1 MFDLLIT
8 GGTVVMPTEA
18 AVVDVGVQDGRIVAI
33 GAAGTLTDEAVQK
46 IDATGRI
53 VTPGGIEP
61 HIHAA
66 ANVQPGAPQQVEGV
80 PNAGPLEHSLGAI
93 WGGTTTVVD
102 FAPAPNEG
110 ELVGGILDFLSV
122 WEGNTYADYSAHVI
136 YRSLNTAD
144 SIARVGELINNDF
157 PSVKIFTTN
166 IRPPQDPP
174 LTLTPTGRIDNGRLA
189 DLTAQLARHDGVLAV
204 HAEDDEIVMYNY
216 LLAQQRGMWD
226 WYNANLIHSKEVED
240 VAFRDVIRIAEQN
253 GAGMYFVHVTGNDG
267 VNAVAA
273 ARSRGLPVYGEV
285 LTLALSFNAY
295 QYREPDGMKYHTY
308 PSLKY
313 PEDGS
318 DLWSGLL
325 GNNLTF
331 TATDSS
337 FTTYLDKTAGLN
349 VQDMRGGNIGI
360 EIRMGVNYSEG
371 VVRRGMSLTQFANI
385 TATNAARLL
394 GMYPQKGVI
403 APGSDADFAI
413 IDPTIHKRLT
423 MDDLHL
429 RDYSPWEGWEVFGW
443 PTTVILRGKVMV
455 DNGQLVGTPD
465 DGQRV
470 RRRIDPAVLQRPA
483 F

>member
-18 AVVDVGVQDGRIVAI
+18 AAVDVGVQDGRIVAI
-33 GAAGTLTDEAVQK
+33 GAPGTLVDEAVHT

-66 ANVQPGAPQQVEGV
+66 ANVQPGVHQQVEGV
-80 PNAGPLEHSLGAI
+80 PNAGPLDHSLGAI

-136 YRSLNTAD
+136 YRTSNTAD

-166 IRPPQDPP
+166 IRPPSDPP
-174 LTLTPTGRIDNGRLA
+174 LSLTPTGRIDNGRLA

-226 WYNANLIHSKEVED
+226 WYNAHLIHSKEVED

-253 GAGMYFVHVTGNDG
+253 GAGMYFVHVTGSDG

-273 ARSRGLPVYGEV
+273 ARSRGQAVYGEV
-285 LTLALSFNAY
+285 LTLALSFNAF
-295 QYREPDGMKYHTY
+295 QYREPDGMKYPHL
-308 PSLKY
+308 PVSQV
-313 PEDGS
+313 S
-318 DLWSGLL
+318 
-325 GNNLTF
+325 
-331 TATDSS
+331 
-337 FTTYLDKTAGLN
+337 
-349 VQDMRGGNIGI
+349 RGWQ
-360 EIRMGVNYSEG
+360 RP
-371 VVRRGMSLTQFANI
+371 VVRLAGQQ
-385 TATNAARLL
+385 
-394 GMYPQKGVI
+394 P
-403 APGSDADFAI
+403 
-413 IDPTIHKRLT
+413 
-423 MDDLHL
+423 DLHRHRQQFHHLPGQDGRPQRAGHARRQHRHRDPHGRQLHRGRGSAGHASDPVRQHHRHQRCTPARECTRKRASSPPAATPTL
-429 RDYSPWEGWEVFGW
+429 RSSTPPSTSGSPWTTCTCV
-443 PTTVILRGKVMV
+443 TTVRGKA
-455 DNGQLVGTPD
+455 GKSSG
-465 DGQRV
+465 GRQR
-470 RRRIDPAVLQRPA
+470 
-483 F
+483 

>member
-8 GGTVVMPTEA
+8 GGTVVMPSEA
-18 AVVDVGVQDGRIVAI
+18 AQVDIGVQDGRIVAI
-33 GAAGTLTDEAVQK
+33 GAPGTLIDEAVQT
-46 IDATGRI
+46 IDASGRI

-66 ANVQPGAPQQVEGV
+66 ANVQPGAPQQVQGV

-136 YRSLNTAD
+136 YRSNNTAD

-174 LTLTPTGRIDNGRLA
+174 LSLTPTGRIDNGRLT

-216 LLAQQRGMWD
+216 LMAQQRNMWD
-226 WYNANLIHSKEVED
+226 WYNAHLIHSKEVED
-240 VAFRDVIRIAEQN
+240 LAFRDVIRIAEQN
-253 GAGMYFVHVTGNDG
+253 NAGMYFVHVTGNDG

-273 ARSRGLPVYGEV
+273 ARNRGQAVYGEV
-285 LTLALSFNAY
+285 LTLALSFNAF

-337 FTTYLDKTAGLN
+337 FTTYLDKTAGRN

-360 EIRMGVNYSEG
+360 EIRMGVNYTEA

-413 IDPTIHKRLT
+413 IDPAIHKRLT

-429 RDYSPWEGWEVFGW
+429 RDYSPWEGWEIFGW

-455 DNGQLVGTPD
+455 DDGELLGSPS

>member
-18 AVVDVGVQDGRIVAI
+18 ASVDVGVQDGRIVAI
-33 GAAGTLTDEAVQK
+33 GAPGTLVDEAVQT

-66 ANVQPGAPQQVEGV
+66 ANVQPGVHQQVEGV
-80 PNAGPLEHSLGAI
+80 PNAGPLDHSLGAI

-136 YRSLNTAD
+136 YRTSNTAD
-144 SIARVGELINNDF
+144 SIARVG
-157 PSVKIFTTN
+157 
-166 IRPPQDPP
+166 R
-174 LTLTPTGRIDNGRLA
+174 A
-189 DLTAQLARHDGVLAV
+189 D
-204 HAEDDEIVMYNY
+204 
-216 LLAQQRGMWD
+216 QQRFPQCEDLHHQHPAALGPAAQPHAHRTHRQRTPRRPDRSTGPPRRRAGRSRRGRRDRHVQLPDGAAAGMWD
-226 WYNANLIHSKEVED
+226 WYNAHLIHSKEVED

-253 GAGMYFVHVTGNDG
+253 GAGMYFVHVTGSDG

-273 ARSRGLPVYGEV
+273 ARSRGQAVYGEV
-285 LTLALSFNAY
+285 LTLALSFNAF

-360 EIRMGVNYSEG
+360 EIRMGVNYTEA
-371 VVRRGMSLTQFANI
+371 VVRRGMPLTQFANI

-429 RDYSPWEGWEVFGW
+429 RDYSPWEGWEIFGW

-455 DNGQLVGTPD
+455 DNGQLLGTPD

>member
-8 GGTVVMPTEA
+8 GGTVVMPSEA
-18 AVVDVGVQDGRIVAI
+18 AQVDIGVQDGRIVAI
-33 GAAGTLTDEAVQK
+33 GAPGTLIDEAVQTV
-46 IDATGRI
+46 DASGRI

-66 ANVQPGAPQQVEGV
+66 ANVQPGAPQQVQGV

-122 WEGNTYADYSAHVI
+122 WQGNTYADYSAHVI
-136 YRSLNTAD
+136 YRSNNTAD

-174 LTLTPTGRIDNGRLA
+174 LTLTPTGRIDNGRLT

-216 LLAQQRGMWD
+216 LMAQQRNMWD
-226 WYNANLIHSKEVED
+226 WYNAHLIHSKEVED
-240 VAFRDVIRIAEQN
+240 LAFRDVIRIAEQN
-253 GAGMYFVHVTGNDG
+253 NAGMYFVHVTGNDG

-273 ARSRGLPVYGEV
+273 ARSRGQAVYGEV
-285 LTLALSFNAY
+285 LTLALSFNAF

-337 FTTYLDKTAGLN
+337 FTTYLDKTAGRN

-360 EIRMGVNYSEG
+360 EIRMGVNYTEA
-371 VVRRGMSLTQFANI
+371 VVRRGMPLTQFANI

-413 IDPTIHKRLT
+413 IDPAIHKRLT

-429 RDYSPWEGWEVFGW
+429 RDYSPWEGWEIFGW

-455 DNGQLVGTPD
+455 DDGELLGSPS

>member
-8 GGTVVMPTEA
+8 GGTVVTPSEA
-18 AVVDVGVQDGRIVAI
+18 AVLDIGVQDGRIAAI
-33 GAAGTLTDEAVQK
+33 AAPGTLTD
-46 IDATGRI
+46 DATQTLDASGRI

-61 HIHAA
+61 HAHAA
-66 ANVQPGAPQQVEGV
+66 ANVRPGAHELVAGV

-102 FAPAPNEG
+102 FAPAPEG
-110 ELVGGILDFLSV
+110 ELVGGVHDFLSV
-122 WEGNTYADYSAHVI
+122 WNGNTYADYSAHII
-136 YRSLNTAD
+136 YSSRNSAD
-144 SIARVGELINNDF
+144 SIARVGELIANDF

-166 IRPPQDPP
+166 IRPPSDPP
-174 LTLTPTGRIDNGRLA
+174 LTLTPIGRIDNGRLA
-189 DLTAQLARHDGVLAV
+189 DLTAQLARNDGVLAV
-204 HAEDDEIVMYNY
+204 HAEDDELVMYNY
-216 LLAQQRGMWD
+216 LMARQRDNWD
-226 WYNANLIHSKEVED
+226 WYNAHLIHSKEVED
-240 VAFRDVIRIAEQN
+240 LAFRDVIRIAEQN

-285 LTLALSFNAY
+285 LTLALSFNCW

-313 PEDGS
+313 PEDGH

-337 FTTYLDKTAGLN
+337 FTTYVDKTAGRN

-360 EIRMGVNYSEG
+360 EIRMGVNYSEA
-371 VVRRGMSLTQFANI
+371 VVKRGMPLTQYANI
-385 TATNAARLL
+385 TSTNAARLL
-394 GMYPQKGVI
+394 GMYPRKGVI

-413 IDPTIHKRLT
+413 IDPAFKKRLT

-429 RDYSPWEGWEVFGW
+429 RDYSPWEGWEVSGW
-443 PTTVILRGKVMV
+443 PTTVTLRGKVMV
-455 DNGQLVGTPD
+455 DDGQLLGDPN
-465 DGQRV
+465 DGQLV

>member
-8 GGTVVMPTEA
+8 GGTVVMPSEA
-18 AVVDVGVQDGRIVAI
+18 AQVDIGVQGGRIVAI
-33 GAAGTLTDEAVQK
+33 GAPGSLIDEAVQTV
-46 IDATGRI
+46 DAAGRI

-66 ANVQPGAPQQVEGV
+66 ANVQPGVHQQVQGV
-80 PNAGPLEHSLGAI
+80 ANAGPLEHSLGAI

-110 ELVGGILDFLSV
+110 ELVGGVLDFLSV

-136 YRSLNTAD
+136 YRSNNTAD
-144 SIARVGELINNDF
+144 SIARVGDLINNDF

-174 LTLTPTGRIDNGRLA
+174 LTLTPTGRIDNGRLT

-216 LLAQQRGMWD
+216 LMARQRNMWD
-226 WYNANLIHSKEVED
+226 WYNAHLIHSKEVED
-240 VAFRDVIRIAEQN
+240 LAFRDVIRIAEQK

-273 ARSRGLPVYGEV
+273 ARSRGQAVYGEV
-285 LTLALSFNAY
+285 LTLALSFNAF

-337 FTTYLDKTAGLN
+337 FTTYLDKTAGRN

-360 EIRMGVNYSEG
+360 EIRMGVNYTEA
-371 VVRRGMSLTQFANI
+371 VVRRGMPLTQFANI

-413 IDPTIHKRLT
+413 IDPAVHKRLT

-429 RDYSPWEGWEVFGW
+429 RDYSPWEGWEIFGW
-443 PTTVILRGKVMV
+443 PTTAILRGKIMV
-455 DNGQLVGTPD
+455 DNGELLGSPS

>member
-8 GGTVVMPTEA
+8 GGTVVTPSEA
-18 AVVDVGVQDGRIVAI
+18 AVLDIGVQDGRIAAI
-33 GAAGTLTDEAVQK
+33 AAPGTLTD
-46 IDATGRI
+46 DATQTLDASGRI

-61 HIHAA
+61 HAHAA
-66 ANVQPGAPQQVEGV
+66 ANVRPGAHELVAGV

-102 FAPAPNEG
+102 FAPAPEG
-110 ELVGGILDFLSV
+110 ELLGGVHDFLSV
-122 WEGNTYADYSAHVI
+122 WNGNTYADYSAHII
-136 YRSLNTAD
+136 YSSRNSAD
-144 SIARVGELINNDF
+144 SIARVGELIANDF

-166 IRPPQDPP
+166 IRPPSDPP
-174 LTLTPTGRIDNGRLA
+174 LTLTPIGRIDNGRLA
-189 DLTAQLARHDGVLAV
+189 DLTAQLARNDGVLAV
-204 HAEDDEIVMYNY
+204 HAEDDELVMYNY
-216 LLAQQRGMWD
+216 LMARQRDNWD
-226 WYNANLIHSKEVED
+226 WYNAHLIHSKEVED
-240 VAFRDVIRIAEQN
+240 LAFRDVIRIAEQN

-285 LTLALSFNAY
+285 LTLALSFNCW

-313 PEDGS
+313 PEDGH

-337 FTTYLDKTAGLN
+337 FTTYVDKTAGRN

-360 EIRMGVNYSEG
+360 EIRMGVNYSEA
-371 VVRRGMSLTQFANI
+371 VVKRGMPLTQYANI
-385 TATNAARLL
+385 TSTNAARLL
-394 GMYPQKGVI
+394 GMYPRKGVI

-413 IDPTIHKRLT
+413 IDPSFRKRLT

-429 RDYSPWEGWEVFGW
+429 RDYSPWEGWEVSGW

-455 DNGQLVGTPD
+455 DNGQLLGDPN
-465 DGQRV
+465 DGQLV

>member
-1 MFDLLIT
+1 
-8 GGTVVMPTEA
+8 
-18 AVVDVGVQDGRIVAI
+18 
-33 GAAGTLTDEAVQK
+33 
-46 IDATGRI
+46 
-53 VTPGGIEP
+53 
-61 HIHAA
+61 
-66 ANVQPGAPQQVEGV
+66 
-80 PNAGPLEHSLGAI
+80 
-93 WGGTTTVVD
+93 
-102 FAPAPNEG
+102 
-110 ELVGGILDFLSV
+110 
-122 WEGNTYADYSAHVI
+122 
-136 YRSLNTAD
+136 
-144 SIARVGELINNDF
+144 
-157 PSVKIFTTN
+157 
-166 IRPPQDPP
+166 
-174 LTLTPTGRIDNGRLA
+174 
-189 DLTAQLARHDGVLAV
+189 
-204 HAEDDEIVMYNY
+204 MYNY
-216 LLAQQRGMWD
+216 LMAHQRNMWD
-226 WYNANLIHSKEVED
+226 WYNAHLIHSKEVED
-240 VAFRDVIRIAEQN
+240 LAFRDVIQIAGQN

-273 ARSRGLPVYGEV
+273 ARSRGQAVYGEV
-285 LTLALSFNAY
+285 LTLALSFNAF

-337 FTTYLDKTAGLN
+337 FTTYLDKTAGRN

-360 EIRMGVNYSEG
+360 EIRMGVNYTEA

-429 RDYSPWEGWEVFGW
+429 RDYSPWEGWEIFGW

-455 DNGQLVGTPD
+455 DNGQLLGEPT
-465 DGQRV
+465 DGQRI

>member
-8 GGTVVMPTEA
+8 GGTVVMPSEA
-18 AVVDVGVQDGRIVAI
+18 AQVDIGVQDGRIVAI
-33 GAAGTLTDEAVQK
+33 GAPGTLIDETVQSV
-46 IDATGRI
+46 DASGRI

-66 ANVQPGAPQQVEGV
+66 ANVQPGAPQQVVGT
-80 PNAGPLEHSLGAI
+80 PNAGPLEHTLGAI

-102 FAPAPNEG
+102 FAPAPNAG

-136 YRSLNTAD
+136 YRSSNTAD
-144 SIARVGELINNDF
+144 SIDRVGELINNDF

-174 LTLTPTGRIDNGRLA
+174 LTLTPTGRIDNGRLT

-216 LLAQQRGMWD
+216 LVAQQRGRWD
-226 WYNANLIHSKEVED
+226 WYNAHLIHSKEVED
-240 VAFRDVIRIAEQN
+240 LAFRDVIRIAGQN

-273 ARSRGLPVYGEV
+273 ARSRGQAVYGEV
-285 LTLALSFNAY
+285 LTLALSFNAF

-318 DLWSGLL
+318 DLWAGLL
-325 GNNLTF
+325 GNDLTF

-337 FTTYLDKTAGLN
+337 FTTYLDKTAGRN

-360 EIRMGVNYSEG
+360 EIRMGVNYTEA
-371 VVRRGMSLTQFANI
+371 VVRRGMPLTQFANI

-413 IDPTIHKRLT
+413 IDPAIHKRLT

-429 RDYSPWEGWEVFGW
+429 RDYSPWEGWEIFGW

-455 DNGQLVGTPD
+455 DNGELLGSPT

>member
-8 GGTVVMPTEA
+8 GGTVVTPSEA
-18 AVVDVGVQDGRIVAI
+18 AALDIGVQDGRIAAI
-33 GAAGTLTDEAVQK
+33 AAPGTLTD
-46 IDATGRI
+46 DAAQTLDASGRI

-66 ANVQPGAPQQVEGV
+66 ANVRPGAHELVAGV

-102 FAPAPNEG
+102 FAPAPEG
-110 ELVGGILDFLSV
+110 ELVGGVHDFLSV
-122 WEGNTYADYSAHVI
+122 WNGNTYADYSAHVI
-136 YRSLNTAD
+136 YSSRNSAD
-144 SIARVGELINNDF
+144 SIARVGELIENDF

-166 IRPPQDPP
+166 IRPPSDPP
-174 LTLTPTGRIDNGRLA
+174 LTLTPIGRIDNGRLA

-204 HAEDDEIVMYNY
+204 HAEDDELVMYNY
-216 LLAQQRGMWD
+216 LMARQRDNWD
-226 WYNANLIHSKEVED
+226 WYNAHLIHSKEVED
-240 VAFRDVIRIAEQN
+240 LAFRDVIRIAEHN

-285 LTLALSFNAY
+285 LTLALSFNCW

-313 PEDGS
+313 PEDGG
-318 DLWSGLL
+318 DLWAGLL

-337 FTTYLDKTAGLN
+337 FTTYLDKTAGRN

-360 EIRMGVNYSEG
+360 EIRMGVNYSEA
-371 VVRRGMSLTQFANI
+371 VVKRGMPLTQYANI
-385 TATNAARLL
+385 TSTNAARLL
-394 GMYPQKGVI
+394 GMYPRKGVI

-413 IDPTIHKRLT
+413 IDPSFRKRLT
-423 MDDLHL
+423 MADLHL
-429 RDYSPWEGWEVFGW
+429 RDYSPWEGWEVSGW

-455 DNGQLVGTPD
+455 DNGQLLGDPN
-465 DGQRV
+465 DGQLV

>member
-8 GGTVVMPTEA
+8 GGTVVTPSEA
-18 AVVDVGVQDGRIVAI
+18 AVLDIGVQDGRIAAI
-33 GAAGTLTDEAVQK
+33 AAPGTLTDDAAQTL
-46 IDATGRI
+46 DATGRI

-61 HIHAA
+61 HAHAA
-66 ANVQPGAPQQVEGV
+66 ANVRPGAHELVAGV

-102 FAPAPNEG
+102 FAPAPEG
-110 ELVGGILDFLSV
+110 ELVGGVHDFLSV
-122 WEGNTYADYSAHVI
+122 WNGNTYADYSAHII
-136 YRSLNTAD
+136 YSSRNSAD
-144 SIARVGELINNDF
+144 SIARVGELIANDF

-166 IRPPQDPP
+166 IRPPSDPP
-174 LTLTPTGRIDNGRLA
+174 LTLTPIGRIDNGRLA
-189 DLTAQLARHDGVLAV
+189 DLTAQLARNDGVLAV
-204 HAEDDEIVMYNY
+204 HAEDDELVMYNY
-216 LLAQQRGMWD
+216 LMARQRDNWD
-226 WYNANLIHSKEVED
+226 WYNAHLIHSKEVED
-240 VAFRDVIRIAEQN
+240 LAFRDVIRIAEQN

-285 LTLALSFNAY
+285 LTLALSFNCW

-313 PEDGS
+313 PEDGH

-325 GNNLTF
+325 GNSLTF

-337 FTTYLDKTAGLN
+337 FTTYVDKTAGRN

-360 EIRMGVNYSEG
+360 EIRMGVNYSEA
-371 VVRRGMSLTQFANI
+371 VVKRGMPLTQYANI
-385 TATNAARLL
+385 TSTNAARLL
-394 GMYPQKGVI
+394 GMYPRKGVI

-413 IDPTIHKRLT
+413 IDPSFRKRLT

-429 RDYSPWEGWEVFGW
+429 RDYSPWEGWEVSGW

-455 DNGQLVGTPD
+455 DNGQLLGDPN
-465 DGQRV
+465 DGQLV

>member
-8 GGTVVMPTEA
+8 GGTVVMPSEA
-18 AVVDVGVQDGRIVAI
+18 AQVDIGVQGGRIVAI
-33 GAAGTLTDEAVQK
+33 GAPGTLIDEAVQTV
-46 IDATGRI
+46 DASGRI

-66 ANVQPGAPQQVEGV
+66 ANVQPGAPQQVQGV

-102 FAPAPNEG
+102 FAPAPNDG

-136 YRSLNTAD
+136 YRSNNTAD

-174 LTLTPTGRIDNGRLA
+174 LTLTPTGRIDNGRLT

-216 LLAQQRGMWD
+216 LMAQQRNMWD
-226 WYNANLIHSKEVED
+226 WYNAHLIHSKEVED
-240 VAFRDVIRIAEQN
+240 LAFRDVIRIAEQN
-253 GAGMYFVHVTGNDG
+253 NAGMYFVHVTGNDG

-273 ARSRGLPVYGEV
+273 ARSRGQAVYGEV
-285 LTLALSFNAY
+285 LTLALSFNAF

-337 FTTYLDKTAGLN
+337 FTTYLDKTAGRN

-360 EIRMGVNYSEG
+360 EIRMGVNYTEA
-371 VVRRGMSLTQFANI
+371 VVQRGMSLTQFANI

-413 IDPTIHKRLT
+413 IDPAIHKRLT

-429 RDYSPWEGWEVFGW
+429 RDYSPWEGWEIFGW

-455 DNGQLVGTPD
+455 DDGELLGSPS

>member
-8 GGTVVMPTEA
+8 GGTVVTPSEA
-18 AVVDVGVQDGRIVAI
+18 AVLDIGVQDGRIAAI
-33 GAAGTLTDEAVQK
+33 AAPGTLTD
-46 IDATGRI
+46 DATQTLDASGRI

-61 HIHAA
+61 HAHAA
-66 ANVQPGAPQQVEGV
+66 ANVRPGAHELVAGV

-102 FAPAPNEG
+102 FAPAPEG
-110 ELVGGILDFLSV
+110 ELVGGVHDFLSV
-122 WEGNTYADYSAHVI
+122 WNGNTYADYSAHII
-136 YRSLNTAD
+136 YSSRNSAD
-144 SIARVGELINNDF
+144 SIARVGELIANDF

-166 IRPPQDPP
+166 IRPPSDPP
-174 LTLTPTGRIDNGRLA
+174 LTLTPIGRIDNGRLA
-189 DLTAQLARHDGVLAV
+189 DLTAQLARNDGVLAV
-204 HAEDDEIVMYNY
+204 HAEDDELVMYNY
-216 LLAQQRGMWD
+216 LMARQRDNWD
-226 WYNANLIHSKEVED
+226 WYNAHLIHSKEVED
-240 VAFRDVIRIAEQN
+240 LAFRDVIRIAEQN

-285 LTLALSFNAY
+285 LTLALSFNCW

-313 PEDGS
+313 PEDGH

-337 FTTYLDKTAGLN
+337 FTTYVDKTAGRN

-360 EIRMGVNYSEG
+360 EIRMGVNYSEA
-371 VVRRGMSLTQFANI
+371 VVKRGIPLTQYANI
-385 TATNAARLL
+385 TSTNAARLL
-394 GMYPQKGVI
+394 GMYPRKGVI

-413 IDPTIHKRLT
+413 IDPSFKKRLT

-429 RDYSPWEGWEVFGW
+429 RDYSPWEGWEVSGW

-455 DNGQLVGTPD
+455 DNGQLLGDPN
-465 DGQRV
+465 DGQLV

>member
-1 MFDLLIT
+1 MLDLLIT
-8 GGTVVMPTEA
+8 GGTVVLPNGA
-18 AVVDVGVQDGRIVAI
+18 AVVDVGVQDGRVAVV
-33 GAAGTLTDEAVQK
+33 AAPGTLPDDAVD
-46 IDATGRI
+46 ILDATGRI

-66 ANVQPGAPQQVEGV
+66 ANVRPGAHQLVAGV

-102 FAPAPNEG
+102 FAPAPSEG
-110 ELVGGILDFLSV
+110 DLVGGVHDFLSV
-122 WEGNTYADYSAHVI
+122 WPGNTYTDYSAHVI
-136 YRSLNTAD
+136 YSNRNSAD
-144 SIARVGELINNDF
+144 SIARVGELIGNDF

-166 IRPPQDPP
+166 IRPPADPP
-174 LTLTPTGRIDNGRLA
+174 LTLTPIARIDNGRLA

-204 HAEDDEIVMYNY
+204 HAEDDEVVMYNY
-216 LLAQQRGMWD
+216 LLAQQRGIWD
-226 WYNANLIHSKEVED
+226 WYNVHLIHSKEVED
-240 VAFRDVIRIAEQN
+240 LAFRDVIRIAEQN
-253 GAGMYFVHVTGNDG
+253 GAGMYFVHVTGSDG

-273 ARSRGLPVYGEV
+273 ARSRGLAVYGEV
-285 LTLALSFNAY
+285 LTLALSFNAW
-295 QYREPDGMKYHTY
+295 QYREADGMKYHTY

-318 DLWSGLL
+318 DLWAGLL

-337 FTTYLDKTAGLN
+337 FTTYLDKTAGRN
-349 VQDMRGGNIGI
+349 VQDIRGGNIGI
-360 EIRMGVNYSEG
+360 EIRMGVNYTEA
-371 VVRRGMSLTQFANI
+371 VVKRGMSLTQYANI
-385 TATNAARLL
+385 TSTNAARLL
-394 GMYPQKGVI
+394 GMYPRKGAI

-413 IDPTIHKRLT
+413 IDPGIRKRLT

-429 RDYSPWEGWEVFGW
+429 RDYSPWEGWEVQGW

-455 DNGQLVGTPD
+455 DNGELLGDPGDGQLV
-465 DGQRV
+465 Q
-470 RRRIDPAVLQRPA
+470 RRIDPAVLQRPA

>member
-8 GGTVVMPTEA
+8 GGTVVMPSEA
-18 AVVDVGVQDGRIVAI
+18 AQVDIGVQGGRIVAI
-33 GAAGTLTDEAVQK
+33 GAPGSLSDEAVQTV
-46 IDATGRI
+46 DAAGRI

-66 ANVQPGAPQQVEGV
+66 ANVQPGAHQQVQGA

-122 WEGNTYADYSAHVI
+122 WEGNAYADYSAHVI
-136 YRSLNTAD
+136 YRSNNTAD

-216 LLAQQRGMWD
+216 LMAQQRNMWD
-226 WYNANLIHSKEVED
+226 WYNAHLIHSKEVED
-240 VAFRDVIRIAEQN
+240 LAFRDVIRIAEQN

-273 ARSRGLPVYGEV
+273 ARSRGQAVYGEV
-285 LTLALSFNAY
+285 LTLALSFNAF

-337 FTTYLDKTAGLN
+337 FTTYLDKTAGRN

-360 EIRMGVNYSEG
+360 EIRMGVNYTEA
-371 VVRRGMSLTQFANI
+371 VVRRGMPLTQFANI
-385 TATNAARLL
+385 TSTNAARLL

-413 IDPTIHKRLT
+413 IDPAIHRRLT

-429 RDYSPWEGWEVFGW
+429 RDYSPWEGWEIFGW
-443 PTTVILRGKVMV
+443 PTTVILRGKIMV
-455 DNGQLVGTPD
+455 DKGELLGLPS

>member
-8 GGTVVMPTEA
+8 GGTVVTPSEA
-18 AVVDVGVQDGRIVAI
+18 ATLDIGVQDGRIAAI
-33 GAAGTLTDEAVQK
+33 AAPGTLTD
-46 IDATGRI
+46 DATQTLDASGRI

-66 ANVQPGAPQQVEGV
+66 ANVRPGAHELVAGV

-102 FAPAPNEG
+102 FAPAPEG
-110 ELVGGILDFLSV
+110 ELVGGVHDFLSV
-122 WEGNTYADYSAHVI
+122 WNGNTYADYSAHVI
-136 YRSLNTAD
+136 YSSRNSAD
-144 SIARVGELINNDF
+144 SIARVGELIENDF

-166 IRPPQDPP
+166 IRPPSDPP
-174 LTLTPTGRIDNGRLA
+174 LTLTPIGRIDNGRLA

-204 HAEDDEIVMYNY
+204 HAEDDELVMYNY
-216 LLAQQRGMWD
+216 LMARQRDNWD
-226 WYNANLIHSKEVED
+226 WYNAHLIHSKEVED
-240 VAFRDVIRIAEQN
+240 LAFRDVIRIAEHN

-285 LTLALSFNAY
+285 LTLALSFNCW

-313 PEDGS
+313 PEDGG

-325 GNNLTF
+325 GYNLTF

-337 FTTYLDKTAGLN
+337 FTTYLDKTAGRN

-360 EIRMGVNYSEG
+360 EIRMGVNYSEA
-371 VVRRGMSLTQFANI
+371 VVKRGMPLTQYANI
-385 TATNAARLL
+385 TSTNAARLL
-394 GMYPQKGVI
+394 GMYPRKGVI

-413 IDPTIHKRLT
+413 IDPSFRKRLT
-423 MDDLHL
+423 MADLHL
-429 RDYSPWEGWEVFGW
+429 RDYSPWEDWEVSGW

-455 DNGQLVGTPD
+455 DNGQLLGDPN
-465 DGQRV
+465 DGQLV

>member
-8 GGTVVMPTEA
+8 GGTVVMPSEA
-18 AVVDVGVQDGRIVAI
+18 AQVDIGVQDGRIVAI
-33 GAAGTLTDEAVQK
+33 GAPGSLIDEAVQTV
-46 IDATGRI
+46 DAAGRI

-66 ANVQPGAPQQVEGV
+66 ANVQPGAHQQVQGV

-136 YRSLNTAD
+136 YRSNNTAD

-174 LTLTPTGRIDNGRLA
+174 LTLTPTGRIDNGRLT

-216 LLAQQRGMWD
+216 LMARQRNMWD
-226 WYNANLIHSKEVED
+226 WYNAHLIHSKEVED
-240 VAFRDVIRIAEQN
+240 LAFRDVIRIAEQN

-273 ARSRGLPVYGEV
+273 ARSRGQAVYGEV
-285 LTLALSFNAY
+285 LTLALSFNAF

-337 FTTYLDKTAGLN
+337 FTTYLDKTAGRN

-360 EIRMGVNYSEG
+360 EIRMGVNYTEA
-371 VVRRGMSLTQFANI
+371 VVRRGMPLTQFANI
-385 TATNAARLL
+385 TSTNAARLL

-413 IDPTIHKRLT
+413 IDPAVHKRLT

-429 RDYSPWEGWEVFGW
+429 RDYSPWEGWEIFGW
-443 PTTVILRGKVMV
+443 PTTVILRGKIMV
-455 DNGQLVGTPD
+455 DNGELLGSPS

>member
-8 GGTVVMPTEA
+8 GGTVVTPSEA
-18 AVVDVGVQDGRIVAI
+18 AVLDIGVQDGRIAAI
-33 GAAGTLTDEAVQK
+33 AAPGTLTD
-46 IDATGRI
+46 DATQTLDASGRI

-61 HIHAA
+61 HAHAA
-66 ANVQPGAPQQVEGV
+66 ANVRPGAHELVAGV

-102 FAPAPNEG
+102 FAPAPEG
-110 ELVGGILDFLSV
+110 ELVGGVHDFLSV
-122 WEGNTYADYSAHVI
+122 WNGNTYADYSAHII
-136 YRSLNTAD
+136 YSSRNSAD
-144 SIARVGELINNDF
+144 SIARVGELIANDF

-166 IRPPQDPP
+166 IRPPSDPP
-174 LTLTPTGRIDNGRLA
+174 LTLTPIGRIDNGRLA
-189 DLTAQLARHDGVLAV
+189 DLTAQLARNDGVLAV
-204 HAEDDEIVMYNY
+204 HAEDDELVMYNY
-216 LLAQQRGMWD
+216 LMARQRDNWD
-226 WYNANLIHSKEVED
+226 WYNAHLIHSKEVED
-240 VAFRDVIRIAEQN
+240 LAFRDVIRIAEQN

-285 LTLALSFNAY
+285 LTLALSFNCW

-313 PEDGS
+313 PEDGH

-337 FTTYLDKTAGLN
+337 FTTYVDKTAGRN

-360 EIRMGVNYSEG
+360 EIRMGVNYSEA
-371 VVRRGMSLTQFANI
+371 VVKRGMPLTQYANI
-385 TATNAARLL
+385 TSTNAARLL
-394 GMYPQKGVI
+394 GMYPRKGVI

-413 IDPTIHKRLT
+413 IDPSFKKRLT

-429 RDYSPWEGWEVFGW
+429 RDYSPWEGWEVSGW

-455 DNGQLVGTPD
+455 DDGQLLGDPN
-465 DGQRV
+465 DGQLV

>member
-8 GGTVVMPTEA
+8 GGTVVMPSEA
-18 AVVDVGVQDGRIVAI
+18 AQVDIGVQGGRIVAI
-33 GAAGTLTDEAVQK
+33 GAPGTLIDEAVQT
-46 IDATGRI
+46 IDAAGRI

-66 ANVQPGAPQQVEGV
+66 ANVQPGAHQQVQGV

-136 YRSLNTAD
+136 YRSNNTAD

-216 LLAQQRGMWD
+216 LMAQQRNMWD
-226 WYNANLIHSKEVED
+226 WYNAHLIHSKEVED
-240 VAFRDVIRIAEQN
+240 LAFRDVIRIAEQN

-273 ARSRGLPVYGEV
+273 ARSRGQAVYGEV
-285 LTLALSFNAY
+285 LTLALSFNAF

-337 FTTYLDKTAGLN
+337 FTTYLDKTAGRN

-360 EIRMGVNYSEG
+360 EIRMGVNYTEA
-371 VVRRGMSLTQFANI
+371 VVRRGMPLTQFANI

-429 RDYSPWEGWEVFGW
+429 RDYSPWEGWEIFGW

-455 DNGQLVGTPD
+455 DDGELLGSPS